1 MEVNMQ
7 GFSPRF
13 SSLEHLIYEQ
23 YPKKFF
29 TQIHIDLYGDGAH
42 PDGH

>member
-1 MEVNMQ
+1 MKVNMQ
-7 GFSPRF
+7 GPSPRF
-13 SSLEHLIYEQ
+13 SSLENLIYEQ

-29 TQIHIDLYGDGAH
+29 TQIHVDLYGDRAH